1 MRLGVCMGRSRYVKA
16 PQPPESARPLYE
28 AMMKVMSGAMTV
40 TEAAASVGLSR
51 LRFQTRMHRGLHGLL
66 EALEDQRPGR
76 KPTPEAEASL
86 RQEVQQLRQ
95 ENAQL
100 TRQVQASARMM
111 GVASEWMRKGL
122 QASTRR
128 RKTKPTSEDAVSESD
143 DDGPAQALEV
153 VTHLRATGVGA
164 PLASGAVGV
173 SAPTARRWL
182 RRRRAGVPL
191 RRKRGPRRAAGPAVE
206 VKSRVEAVMQET
218 RCTVGAAVLGRIAG
232 VSRRTA
238 AVVKGELLT
247 RREAERR
254 RVSVRVTTVPGV
266 MRGFD
271 AVDVSGVRV
280 LVSADAG
287 VPFRTSIDV
296 ASRYDAVAVAAA
308 VERDFAQHGPPLVW
322 RVDRWKAHVAQPVL
336 DVLRAHQTLVM
347 HGPPHCPR
355 FYGQLERQNREH
367 RAWLDSVGP
376 CTTGRLVGECAS
388 MREAFNELIPR
399 RTLAWQ
405 TSGALWRARQEVQID
420 RRALA
425 EDVEERKHR
434 LMSQKALRVAYP
446 GLVERLAIEAAL
458 IARGL
463 LRLTKGGWC

>member
-1 MRLGVCMGRSRYVKA
+1 MGRSRYVKA

-66 EALEDQRPGR
+66 TALEDQRPGP
-76 KPTPEAEASL
+76 KPTSEVEASL

-128 RKTKPTSEDAVSESD
+128 KSTKPTAEASVSESD
-143 DDGPAQALEV
+143 DEGPAQALEV
-153 VTHLRATGVGA
+153 VTHLRSTGVRA
-164 PLASGAVGV
+164 PLASGAVGI

-182 RRRRAGVPL
+182 RRRRDGVPL
-191 RRKRGPRRAAGPAVE
+191 RRKRGPRKAPVPASE
-206 VKSRVEAVMQET
+206 VTSRIELVLERT
-218 RCTVGAAVLGRIAG
+218 RCGLGAAALGRMAG

-238 AVVKGELLT
+238 AAVKSKLLT
-247 RREAERR
+247 RSEAERR
-254 RVSVRVTTVPGV
+254 RVSVRVSTLPGV
-266 MRGFD
+266 IRGFD
-271 AVDVSGVRV
+271 AMDVGGLPV

-296 ASRYDAVAVAAA
+296 ARRYDAQAVAAA
-308 VERDFAQHGPPLVW
+308 VERDFARHGPPLVW
-322 RVDRWKAHVAQPVL
+322 RVDRWRAHVARPVL
-336 DVLRAHQTLVM
+336 DVLHAHQTLVM

-367 RAWLDSVGP
+367 RAWFDSVGP
-376 CTTGRLVGECAS
+376 CSANRLMQECTS

-399 RTLAWQ
+399 RTLGWRS
-405 TSGALWRARQEVQID
+405 SGALWRARPELQVD
-420 RRALA
+420 RQALA
-425 EDVEERKHR
+425 EDVEERKQW
-434 LMSQKALRVAYP
+434 LMSQRAHRVAYP